1 MSDVGVTLLRASI
14 LSLALAVAW
23 PAGAQAPTPAPAS
36 APAKEPAKA
45 PANATTPANELAP
58 ASRPGIAPVAPAPE
72 PAPVALDGK
81 QRQQVDVA
89 LAKGGELLQS
99 GKVDDAIR
107 LLEDTDKKIPG
118 DALVASLL
126 GTAYELA
133 GRLDEAIE
141 WVREGAKRDFSQH
154 QGSEWLHARIL
165 ESRAALAKDPNWFA
179 KHGVLDFDFGKDDV
193 PVAPEI
199 LPIEQGRIKGA
210 VQLLE
215 QIDYQ
220 LAQRAKYVKP
230 PDPVAGDL
238 YASAGDLAISG
249 AVSPLD
255 DRKSTIRPET
265 YYERALEYG
274 APHAELIRRRLAK
287 YRADLAAL
295 PPVPEDEAAA
305 HPPGGRFEA
314 PAPQADDTWWYY
326 GGAAALLI
334 VAIVIVG
341 LVLDRRRRRRAAETP
356 PEPLP
361 DVD

>member
-1 MSDVGVTLLRASI
+1 MSGFRVSLLRASI
-14 LSLALAVAW
+14 LSLALAAAW
-23 PAGAQAPTPAPAS
+23 PIAAQTPAPAAAA
-36 APAKEPAKA
+36 AP
-45 PANATTPANELAP
+45 AP
-58 ASRPGIAPVAPAPE
+58 ASGDTAPAP
-72 PAPVALDGK
+72 AAAALDEK
-81 QRQQVDVA
+81 QRQQVDAA
-89 LAKGGELLQS
+89 LAKGAELLQG
-99 GKVDDAIR
+99 GKVDEATR
-107 LLEDTDKKIPG
+107 LLEDTDRKIPG
-118 DALVASLL
+118 DARVAALL
-126 GTAYELA
+126 GTAYELK

-165 ESRAALAKDPNWFA
+165 EAKAAVAKDPNWFA
-179 KHGVLDFDFGKDDV
+179 KHGVLDLDFGKDEV

-220 LAQRAKYVKP
+220 LAQRAKFVKP

-238 YASAGDLAISG
+238 YASAGDLAIAG

-255 DRKSTIRPET
+255 DRKSKIRPES

-274 APHAELIRRRLAK
+274 APHAELVRKRLAK

-295 PPVPEDEAAA
+295 PPVPDEAVAA
-305 HPPGGRFEA
+305 SPPGGRFEA
-314 PAPQADDTWWYY
+314 PARQADSTWWYY
-326 GGAAALLI
+326 GGAAALVI

-361 DVD
+361 DID